1 MKKFS
6 KIILILIML
15 TLCICMVTACD
26 DDNDNSTKVTG
37 ISISEANMPQTVF
50 VKGNELDL
58 SAGKL
63 TVATSKGK
71 NDEIKLNEEGV
82 SVSGYDKNVTGE
94 QTLTISYLGV
104 STTLTVNVV
113 ERFVAENNVTKDYIV
128 GETCDKAGR
137 LTVTKDDGTSFV
149 VSLKDKKVT
158 VGDLDSSTPGVK
170 YISVE
175 YNDDGVS
182 YTGSFPV
189 TVYAVESVKL
199 VAPNKIIYKSHETEL
214 DLTGAYFVVKANGGK
229 LQKSVLMNENKITGF
244 DPNAVTEDNP
254 QIKQQIHVDFAGFDT
269 TYNITITL
277 SDVTRVKRAYAS
289 IKDQNLTNEIGELA
303 MNAQKLVNTLNDD
316 DLSYVTDEEK
326 NLILYTAV
334 AWGKEAWDNAIGK
347 YSGVFTISKN
357 SLVLECGVL
366 DETRALYEELSALTE
381 DDMIFAYGDVFYYAL
396 LNSSEEIFRGDI
408 TYGEYL
414 SNVCDGKSIKNAI
427 AQVDYLLKMNDSLS
441 KIPVGVDMSEL
452 NSAQNSAI
460 IEETYGYM
468 VELGKLCAPVYDR
481 YIFDIVS
488 RWRNTS
494 DEFYYI
500 MYRYYYDMTTSD
512 DAQISQKGMD
522 TIDSMMNMCMPRA
535 LENFYTQF
543 FLTMIEQ
550 FDLEYSADQNGGI
563 VQPAQSV
570 DTLGF
575 VINYRMLEKI
585 NEAIKAID
593 DDMIQVL
600 YNTFGF
606 DDNMI
611 RLQTADFG
619 YLKLMGSACS
629 EPEFDA
635 MWNKYIDVVSSI
647 KYEGDHFTAESA
659 QKAEDLFKSFVAL
672 TPELQAQFLASLNPY
687 GSAEFFPSDG
697 TDRMT
702 MFTQLFILYYHDALP
717 TELLVTNENEDGI
730 VYLMLGA
737 MQYYMFREQSFKVS
751 ETETNT
757 YLNVF
762 LDTMKTV
769 DKLYGEL
776 SAENKALFDN
786 HIGFMYDSLKRTA
799 GLYDVNG
806 KFKETTFAEEWQ
818 EQIKTL
824 RLLYQNLS
832 TYMVKSIQDYTF
844 YPVFISLYENTVNIY
859 NDIMA
864 NAPQE
869 VKDYVLHCSTD
880 VFSDISATLEK
891 DLYLF
896 RSVYITYLSNYPYI
910 EEAMMV
916 IWNEYQASNIRDY
929 FVSLLDLYISGEHDM
944 NEVTEEFVK
953 NALSG
958 FLALTDDEKELFVAM
973 DGNGTFFYYQI
984 LKAYFSRFAFADSSA
999 NAVLAD
1005 ALIQLQ
1011 IDSVSKFVY
1020 ESEYIEAWDAIA
1032 SQYANLNATEK
1043 EAFDSILGETYNYY
1057 KNTYDEIKASQVD
1070 QSGDNQ

>member
-6 KIILILIML
+6 KIVLILIML

-26 DDNDNSTKVTG
+26 DDNSTKVTG

-50 VKGNELDL
+50 VKGNELNL

-63 TVATSKGK
+63 TVATGKGK
-71 NDEIKLNEEGV
+71 SDEIALNAEGV
-82 SVSGYDKNVTGE
+82 SVTGYDKNTTGE
-94 QTLTISYLGV
+94 QTLTISYLGAT
-104 STTLTVNVV
+104 TTLTVNVV
-113 ERFVAENNVTKDYIV
+113 ERFVAENNVTKEYVV
-128 GETCDKAGR
+128 GEACDKAGR
-137 LTVTKDDGTSFV
+137 LTVTNDDGTTFV
-149 VSLKDKKVT
+149 VPIKDQKVEVT
-158 VGDLDSSTPGVK
+158 DFDSSTPGEKKVSLV
-170 YISVE
+170 YTDGNVE
-175 YNDDGVS
+175 
-182 YTGSFPV
+182 YTGSYPV

-199 VAPNKIIYKSHETEL
+199 VAPNKIFYNSHETEL
-214 DLTGAYFVVKANGGK
+214 DLSGAYFVVKANGGK
-229 LQKSVLMNENKITGF
+229 LQKSVLMNDNKITGF
-244 DPNAVTEDNP
+244 DPNTVTEDNP
-254 QIKQQIHVDFAGFDT
+254 QIKQQIHIDFAGFDT
-269 TYNITITL
+269 TYNVTITL

-303 MNAQKLVNTLNDD
+303 MNSQKLVNTLSDD
-316 DLSYVTDEEK
+316 DLSYITDEEK

-347 YSGVFTISKN
+347 YADVFTVNNN
-357 SLVLECGVL
+357 SLILECAVL
-366 DETRALYEELSALTE
+366 DQTRQLYTELAELTE
-381 DDMIFAYGDVFYYAL
+381 DDMLFVYGDIFYYAL
-396 LNSSEEIFRGDI
+396 LNSSEEIFRDDI

-414 SNVCDGKSIKNAI
+414 SNVCDSKAIKNAI
-427 AQVDYLLKMNDSLS
+427 AQVDYLIKMNDTLS
-441 KIPVGVDMSEL
+441 RIPVGVEMSEL
-452 NSAQNSAI
+452 NNEQNSAI

-481 YIFDIVS
+481 YIFDIAS

-500 MYRYYYDMTTSD
+500 MYRYYYDMTTSED
-512 DAQISQKGMD
+512 EQISQKGMD

-550 FDLEYSADQNGGI
+550 FDLEYSANQNGGI

-606 DDNMI
+606 GDNII

-619 YLKLMGSACS
+619 YLKLMGAACG
-629 EPEFDA
+629 EPEFEA
-635 MWNKYIDVVSSI
+635 IWNKYIDVVSSI
-647 KYEGDHFTAESA
+647 EYEGDHFTAESA
-659 QKAEDLFKSFVAL
+659 EKTEDLFKSFVAL
-672 TPELQAQFLASLNPY
+672 TPELQKQFLASLNPY

-702 MFTQLFILYYHDALP
+702 MFTQLFVLYYQDILP
-717 TELLVTNENEDGI
+717 TELLVINENEDGI
-730 VYLMLGA
+730 VYLMLAA
-737 MQYYMFREQSFKVS
+737 MQYYMFRDQSFKVS
-751 ETETNT
+751 ETETST

-762 LDTMKTV
+762 LDTMKSI

-776 SAENKALFDN
+776 SAENKALFNN
-786 HIGFMYDSLKRTA
+786 HIGFMYDSLKSVA
-799 GLYDVNG
+799 GHYDVNG
-806 KFKETTFAEEWQ
+806 KFIQTTFTEEWQ

-859 NDIMA
+859 NDIMT
-864 NAPQE
+864 NAPQD
-869 VKDYVLHCSTD
+869 VQDYVLHCLTD
-880 VFSDISATLEK
+880 VFSDISATLET

-896 RSVYITYLSNYPYI
+896 RSVYISYLSNYPYN

-929 FVSLLDLYISGEHDM
+929 FVSLLDLYIAGENDM
-944 NEVTEEFVK
+944 NKVTEDFVK

-958 FLALTDDEKELFVAM
+958 FIALTDEEKELFIAM

-1005 ALIQLQ
+1005 ALIQIQ

-1020 ESEYIEAWDAIA
+1020 DSEYIEAWDAIA
-1032 SQYANLNATEK
+1032 SQYANLNEKEK

-1057 KNTYDEIKASQVD
+1057 KNIYDEIKASQGD